1 MGVSMIGSQVRAMDR
16 MFERM
21 MGMTGHRSPL
31 MMVDNM
37 FDRLEN
43 LTRTA
48 CMPEEGTE
56 FTVYRMVPTTYKAEK
71 KEDGSV
77 LFKVINKGE
86 GFSDELKGPD
96 VKKDADKEV

>member
-1 MGVSMIGSQVRAMDR
+1 MGVSMISGQVRAMDR

-21 MGMTGHRSPL
+21 MGMTGHRNPL

-43 LTRTA
+43 YTRTA
-48 CMPEEGTE
+48 CMPEEGSE
-56 FTVYRMVPTTYKAEK
+56 FTVYRIVPTTYKAEK
-71 KEDGSV
+71 QKDGSI
-77 LFKVINKGE
+77 LLKVINKDE

-96 VKKDADKEV
+96 IEKDANKEV

>member
-1 MGVSMIGSQVRAMDR
+1 MGVSMISSQVRAMDR

-43 LTRTA
+43 YTRTA
-48 CMPEEGTE
+48 CLPEEGSE
-56 FTVYRMVPTTYKAEK
+56 FTVYKMVPTTYRAEK
-71 KEDGSV
+71 QEDGSV
-77 LFKVINKGE
+77 LLKVVNKEE
-86 GFSDELKGPD
+86 GFSEELKGPD
-96 VKKDADKEV
+96 VRKDANKES

>member
-1 MGVSMIGSQVRAMDR
+1 MMI
-16 MFERM
+16 
-21 MGMTGHRSPL
+21 
-31 MMVDNM
+31 DNM

-48 CMPEEGTE
+48 CMPEEGAE
-56 FTVYRMVPTTYKAEK
+56 FTVYRMIPTRYKAEK

-77 LFKVINKGE
+77 LFKVINKEE

-96 VKKDADKEV
+96 VNKDADKEV

>member
-21 MGMTGHRSPL
+21 MGMTGSRSPL

-43 LTRTA
+43 YTRTA

-77 LFKVINKGE
+77 LFKVISKEE

-96 VKKDADKEV
+96 VNKDADKEV

>member
-21 MGMTGHRSPL
+21 MGITGHRNPL

-37 FDRLEN
+37 LDRLEN
-43 LTRTA
+43 YTRTA
-48 CMPEEGTE
+48 CLPEEGSE
-56 FTVYRMVPTTYKAEK
+56 FTVYKMVPTTYKAEK
-71 KEDGSV
+71 QKDGSI
-77 LFKVINKGE
+77 LFKVITKEE
-86 GFSDELKGPD
+86 GYPEELRGPD